1 MSFLALAGGVGGAR
15 MAAGLAEALD
25 HRGLTV
31 AVNTGDDFTHLG
43 LQVCPDLDTV
53 MYTLAGLHDPQQGW
67 GLAGETWAF
76 MAAMQRLGGDT
87 WFRLGDTD
95 LATHV
100 LRTRELAAGRTLS
113 EVTATLCRRLGVRVS
128 VLPMSDARVATLV
141 DTDEGELAFQ
151 DYFVRRHCEPVL
163 RGLRFD
169 GAALAQ
175 PSPALTA
182 ALADPALQAIVIG
195 PSNPFLSIAPMLA
208 MAPLRE
214 ALLSRCEALVSRRVP
229 CVAVSPIIGGDAVKG
244 PLAKILRERGEAPS
258 PMAVA
263 RAYEGLIDGLVVDR
277 ADAALVP
284 QLEAM
289 GIAACVTDTLMRDD
303 AVRRALAETTLA
315 FATGLRPARQ
325 AAPLPSGS
333 HGFPESPQVA

>member
-15 MAAGLAEALD
+15 MAAGLADALD

-113 EVTATLCRRLGVRVS
+113 EVTAMLCERLGVRVA
-128 VLPMSDARVATLV
+128 VVPMSDARVATLV

-151 DYFVRRHCEPVL
+151 DYFVRRHCEPAL

-169 GAALAQ
+169 GAEGAQ
-175 PSPALTA
+175 PSPALVA
-182 ALADPALQAIVIG
+182 AMADPALRAIVIG

-208 MAPLRE
+208 IAPLRQGL
-214 ALLSRCEALVSRRVP
+214 AARRVP

-244 PLAKILRERGEAPS
+244 PLAKILRERGESPS
-258 PMAVA
+258 PLAVA
-263 RAYEGLIDGLVVDR
+263 RAYEGLIDGLVIDR
-277 ADAALVP
+277 ADAALAP

-315 FATGLRPARQ
+315 FATGLRR
-325 AAPLPSGS
+325 AA
-333 HGFPESPQVA
+333 

>member
-15 MAAGLAEALD
+15 MAAGLADALD

-67 GLAGETWAF
+67 GLAGETWTF

-100 LRTRELAAGRTLS
+100 LRTRELASGRSLS
-113 EVTATLCRRLGVRVS
+113 GVTAMLCERLGVRVA
-128 VLPMSDARVATLV
+128 VVPMSDARVATLV

-151 DYFVRRHCEPVL
+151 DYFVRRRCEPVL

-169 GAALAQ
+169 GAERAT
-175 PSPALTA
+175 PSAPLSA
-182 ALADPALQAIVIG
+182 ALDDPALRAIVIG

-208 MAPLRE
+208 ITPLRE
-214 ALLSRCEALVSRRVP
+214 ALMSRRVP

-244 PLAKILRERGEAPS
+244 PLAKILRERGESPS
-258 PMAVA
+258 PLAVA
-263 RAYEGLIDGLVVDR
+263 RAYAGLVDGLVIDR
-277 ADAALVP
+277 ADAALAP

-289 GIAACVTDTLMRDD
+289 GVAACVTDTLMRDET
-303 AVRRALAETTLA
+303 VRRALAETTLA
-315 FATGLRPARQ
+315 FATGLRTGA
-325 AAPLPSGS
+325 
-333 HGFPESPQVA
+333 

>member
-15 MAAGLAEALD
+15 MAAGLADALD
-25 HRGLTV
+25 HRGLSV
-31 AVNTGDDFTHLG
+31 AVNTGDDFAHLG
-43 LQVCPDLDTV
+43 LRVCPDLDTV

-113 EVTATLCRRLGVRVS
+113 EVTAMLCRRLGVRVA
-128 VLPMSDARVATLV
+128 VVPMSDQRVATMV
-141 DTDEGELAFQ
+141 DTNEGELAFQ
-151 DYFVRRHCEPVL
+151 DYFVRRRCEPVL

-169 GAALAQ
+169 GAQLAQ
-175 PSPALTA
+175 PSPALAA

-208 MAPLRE
+208 IAPLRQGL
-214 ALLSRCEALVSRRVP
+214 ASRRVP

-244 PLAKILRERGEAPS
+244 PLAKILRERGAAPS
-258 PMAVA
+258 PIAVA
-263 RAYEGLIDGLVVDR
+263 RAYDGLIDGLVIDR
-277 ADAALVP
+277 ADAALAP
-284 QLEAM
+284 HLEAM

-315 FATGLRPARQ
+315 FATGLRTAR
-325 AAPLPSGS
+325 
-333 HGFPESPQVA
+333 

>member
-15 MAAGLAEALD
+15 MAAGLADALD

-31 AVNTGDDFTHLG
+31 AVNTGDDFIHLG

-100 LRTRELAAGRTLS
+100 LRTGELAAGRTLS
-113 EVTATLCRRLGVRVS
+113 EVTAMLCTRLGVRVA
-128 VLPMSDARVATLV
+128 VLPMSDDRVATLV

-169 GAALAQ
+169 GAQLAQ
-175 PSPALTA
+175 PSPALAA

-208 MAPLRE
+208 ITVLRD
-214 ALLSRCEALVSRRVP
+214 ALASRRVP

-244 PLAKILRERGEAPS
+244 PLAKILRERGESPS

-263 RAYEGLIDGLVVDR
+263 RAYEGLIDGLVIDH
-277 ADAALVP
+277 ADAALAP
-284 QLEAM
+284 QLEGM
-289 GIAACVTDTLMRDD
+289 GIAACITDTLMRDD
-303 AVRRALAETTLA
+303 AVRRKLAETTLA
-315 FATGLRPARQ
+315 FATGLRTAR
-325 AAPLPSGS
+325 
-333 HGFPESPQVA
+333 